1 MVKEELYQN
10 ILYAV
15 ICVLVLCC
23 TMIAHPGQGALVTGM
38 VLMTLVAMGV
48 SAAAGGSAWAV
59 AVADSDGRPLRR
71 TGRGL
76 ADRPPYRRDWDGLLR
91 LRRRHLCGLLR
102 VSAPRLRCELPR

>member
-1 MVKEELYQN
+1 MFWEQFGVVKEELYQN

-59 AVADSDGRPLRR
+59 AVADSDGFDFC
-71 TGRGL
+71 GEQGV
-76 ADRPPYRRDWDGLLR
+76 DWLIGHHIDAIGMV
-91 LRRRHLCGLLR
+91 CFAFAVGIS
-102 VSAPRLRCELPR
+102 VDYSV